1 MRPRRTQGAWP
12 VLAAA
17 WLLAVTGAACGSG
30 QAPASSGAAG
40 PTKAASALASSALA
54 ASVPP
59 SPATSAAPTAPAS
72 PSPSPGQPIRFVSV
86 LYPYALTMPAGS
98 LTLNWHA
105 ASTAW
110 DEMQRFDLLGPAVDR
125 SSVAEGG
132 LLLVGGAAPD
142 GLKAFSAVGVAKAN
156 VHHTCTPLNDEHR
169 VTIGKVPAIVL
180 SHSCE
185 GQVLGRATLVRDG
198 QGLIAFVW
206 VNSGY
211 EGVALDHLVGWLDA
225 GLEWTGP

>member
-1 MRPRRTQGAWP
+1 MRPRKARRAWP
-12 VLAAA
+12 VRAAA
-17 WLLAVTGAACGSG
+17 WLLAATCAACGSG
-30 QAPASSGAAG
+30 QAPPSAG
-40 PTKAASALASSALA
+40 TPAPTQAASARPSSA
-54 ASVPP
+54 PP
-59 SPATSAAPTAPAS
+59 SPTESAAPTAPVS
-72 PSPSPGQPIRFVSV
+72 PSASPGQPIRFVSE

-105 ASTAW
+105 ASTPW
-110 DEMQRFDLLGPAVDR
+110 DEAQRFDLLGPAVDR
-125 SSVAEGG
+125 SSVADGG
-132 LLLVGGAAPD
+132 LLLVGGPAPD
-142 GLKAFSAVGVAKAN
+142 GLKAFSALGVAKAN

-180 SHSCE
+180 SQSCA

-211 EGVALDHLVGWLDA
+211 EGVALDHLVTWLDA